1 MLYYFQVSFPFPPPL
16 SEISNHFSGLLFLSA
31 FRNVMI
37 DEFSHWQHALKR
49 FRKEIPALLS
59 THPSVYPPH
68 RFFSQRQGEDLLL
81 FFFWRFVTFKQN
93 MVFWDGDTHAN
104 SRQFQWQVILFHEI
118 AVVSVPV
125 IFFFSPKSI
134 LSHSLCLW
142 FLLLSP
148 EAHDGPWS
156 WSRAWPGD
164 QRTWS
169 PVSLIHSQEEE
180 ALICLSGSKIKDPLQ
195 PRIKGR
201 KRFQKGTHNE
211 SKKKKKNKPPHFT

>member
-1 MLYYFQVSFPFPPPL
+1 
-16 SEISNHFSGLLFLSA
+16 
-31 FRNVMI
+31 MI
-37 DEFSHWQHALKR
+37 
-49 FRKEIPALLS
+49 
-59 THPSVYPPH
+59 
-68 RFFSQRQGEDLLL
+68 
-81 FFFWRFVTFKQN
+81 
-93 MVFWDGDTHAN
+93 FWDGDTHAN
-104 SRQFQWQVILFHEI
+104 SEQFQWQVILFHEI

-134 LSHSLCLW
+134 LNHSLCLW

-180 ALICLSGSKIKDPLQ
+180 ALICLSGSKLKDPLQ

-201 KRFQKGTHNE
+201 KRFQIWTQNE
-211 SKKKKKNKPPHFT
+211 SKKKKKNHPTSPRMIQLIYFRSDTESTV